1 MVYVLIKHI
10 VEDFSKW
17 KAGFDEHGS
26 MRKESGSK
34 GGMLFRTSDDP
45 NSLAILF
52 EWDTIENA
60 RKFTESPELKKKM
73 EEVGVIRKPEIIFLD
88 KIEDIPV

>member
-1 MVYVLIKHI
+1 MVYVLIRHV

-17 KAGFDEHGS
+17 KPGFDEHGS
-26 MRKESGSK
+26 TRKKSGSK

-60 RKFTESPELKKKM
+60 RKFTESAELKQKM
-73 EEVGVIRKPEIIFLD
+73 EEVGVISKPEIIFLD
-88 KIEDIPV
+88 KIEDVIV

>member
-1 MVYVLIKHI
+1 MVYVLIRHV

-17 KAGFDEHGS
+17 KPGFDEHGS
-26 MRKESGSK
+26 TRKTSGSK

-45 NSLAILF
+45 NSLAILL

-60 RKFTESPELKKKM
+60 RKFTGSAELKQKM
-73 EEVGVIRKPEIIFLD
+73 EEVGVISKPEIIFLD
-88 KIEDIPV
+88 KIEDVMV